1 MRRNTAEKCTSTQDT
16 DMFGFALGDGQYLQ
30 IPLADVKAKSTFDA
44 LHATFEDVAPG
55 DAKAWL
61 EENGAVLVKDQA
73 ITQTVVAVSTSEGVN
88 V

>member
-1 MRRNTAEKCTSTQDT
+1 
-16 DMFGFALGDGQYLQ
+16 MFGVALGDGQYLQ
-30 IPLADVKAKSTFDA
+30 ISLVEIKDKSTFDA

-73 ITQTVVAVSTSEGVN
+73 ITQTVIAVSAL
-88 V
+88 